1 MCITGTRLSSSV
13 GVRDVSN
20 MSRRVCVQCAE
31 TTMSRTANKHP
42 FRVNIRLLVVTSVRV
57 RRVLRTYLGISS
69 IMHAAM
75 CVRLDAESIYRI
87 LYITNNISKY
97 PVGWARSRVND
108 QAEMDTGFLPCDYD
122 QLESR
127 AGVHKHRFVYY
138 RKTGVQPCPRPGAFE
153 SVACLC
159 TAVSDRPRMVGRG

>member
-1 MCITGTRLSSSV
+1 
-13 GVRDVSN
+13 

-108 QAEMDTGFLPCDYD
+108 QAETDTGF
-122 QLESR
+122 
-127 AGVHKHRFVYY
+127 
-138 RKTGVQPCPRPGAFE
+138 
-153 SVACLC
+153 SVLLLRSVEVKLMY
-159 TAVSDRPRMVGRG
+159 TRVLWENRTSSSMW